1 MFTSRHDSLPNDRTT
16 LGPQAIQARALS
28 LGYGTR
34 EVVKG
39 IDLDVPRGQF
49 LVVLGPSG
57 SGKST
62 LLLALN
68 GSVPVRGGSLDVL
81 GQNPSKLQ
89 GSSLERFRERIGFIF
104 QSFHLVGRT
113 PVLHNVASGL
123 LGQIPLV
130 KALLRW
136 YDKDQYAQILQAL
149 RVVGLEERVLDRCDK
164 LSGGQKQR
172 VAIARALVQRP
183 SLILA
188 DEPISALDPRSAESI
203 LQILRRAAHEFGI
216 TIVCSLHHLEA
227 ARTWADRIVGLNE
240 GRIVYDG
247 APSDLDATAVHS
259 IYRGI
264 SDPEQLPEGHP
275 APAHP
280 SNSP

>member
-1 MFTSRHDSLPNDRTT
+1 MFTSRHDSSPSDPTN
-16 LGPQAIQARALS
+16 LGSPAIRARGLT

-34 EVVKG
+34 EVVKA
-39 IDLDVPRGQF
+39 IDLEVPRGQF
-49 LVVLGPSG
+49 LIILGPSG

-68 GSVPVRGGSLDVL
+68 ASVPVRSGSLEIL
-81 GQNPSKLQ
+81 GQDPSKLR
-89 GSSLERFRERIGFIF
+89 GSGLERFRERIGFIF

-136 YDKDQYAQILQAL
+136 YDHDQYAQILQAL
-149 RVVGLEERVLDRCDK
+149 QVVGMEDRVLDRCDR

-188 DEPISALDPRSAESI
+188 DEPISALDPRSAQGVLE
-203 LQILRRAAHEFGI
+203 ILRRAAHEFGI
-216 TIVCSLHHLEA
+216 TVICSLHHLEA
-227 ARTWADRIVGLNE
+227 ARNWADRIVGLNE
-240 GRIVYDG
+240 GKVVYDG
-247 APSDLDATAVHS
+247 PPSGLDEATVER

-264 SDPEQLPEGHP
+264 SDPDQLPEGHP
-275 APAHP
+275 VPQDSTH
-280 SNSP
+280 